1 MCSVFRWTMYNT
13 AYTPKAVKREINPS
27 HFCGNMHI
35 RNKTYKSHLKTQR
48 LWKTSPCFVS
58 IRICYLYSS
67 TVISLQLI
75 YFLTQLWES
84 YPDYRHFLPPVFTA
98 MPGMAALF
106 TQARSSKLQIPHPHG
121 ICIMGYKSQGFLG
134 EWFFPIQ
141 TEIKI
146 IVHKLCNAVR

>member
-1 MCSVFRWTMYNT
+1 MYNT
-13 AYTPKAVKREINPS
+13 AYTPKAVKREINPP
-27 HFCGNMHI
+27 HFCGNVKICTSEIKHI
-35 RNKTYKSHLKTQR
+35 NHNSKPKVYEKPLPFLCLSGYATSIHL
-48 LWKTSPCFVS
+48 LSSPSNWFTSWLS
-58 IRICYLYSS
+58 YGK
-67 TVISLQLI
+67 Q
-75 YFLTQLWES
+75 WS